1 MTKKGVQ
8 REDAPSPEDKDG
20 IRAHLK
26 TFEDAIQQLMDK
38 LANLSEELGEDQ
50 HIAIEKKISEQL
62 DDAMTKL
69 PSLQSDPESMPV
81 PVEDLI
87 SQEQL
92 LDAKFED
99 NSFDQKEDTPQKS
112 EPIQMVSPNVSV
124 ETVPESVCPPSNQS
138 PLPDGVLLTPVKYP
152 QQPCTPPPEQPDMET
167 GPLVEHI
174 SFINSPMDTDD
185 NPHPKD
191 KPTYDYPQPPK
202 SLPTI

>member
-8 REDAPSPEDKDG
+8 KEDSPSPEDKAG
-20 IRAHLK
+20 MRTHLK

-50 HIAIEKKISEQL
+50 RIAIENKISEQL
-62 DDAMTKL
+62 DEAMSKL

-99 NSFDQKEDTPQKS
+99 NSFDQKEDTPQRS
-112 EPIQMVSPNVSV
+112 EPTRWRHS
-124 ETVPESVCPPSNQS
+124 
-138 PLPDGVLLTPVKYP
+138 K
-152 QQPCTPPPEQPDMET
+152 
-167 GPLVEHI
+167 
-174 SFINSPMDTDD
+174 
-185 NPHPKD
+185 
-191 KPTYDYPQPPK
+191 
-202 SLPTI
+202 